1 MLLGYDSGGNL
12 FVPAIVI
19 VVNLLVVLAILILL
33 GDRLESFL
41 LKIIEVYLLVVPVL
55 LVD

>member
-33 GDRLESFL
+33 CDRLESFL